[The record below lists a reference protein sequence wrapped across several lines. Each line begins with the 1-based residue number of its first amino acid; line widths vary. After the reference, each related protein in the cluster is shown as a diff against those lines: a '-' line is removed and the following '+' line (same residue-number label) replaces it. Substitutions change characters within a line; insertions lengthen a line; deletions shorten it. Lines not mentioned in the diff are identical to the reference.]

1 MKIAIGSD
9 KSGFAVKEAVK
20 AYLSGAGLVFDDLG
34 TTDLNE
40 VHPYYQVAGEVAP
53 LLQAGVYDRAVLI
66 CGTGAGMCVVSN
78 KFRGVYAV
86 ACESV
91 YAAKMARAINNA
103 NILCLGGWI
112 LAWNRFPWFAK
123 GQRHTYLILW
133 AGFILLMNGLCVLAL
148 YLASLFLGQNVLSLL
163 PEYPLYITIPVLEL
177 AFAAYEVIYS
187 LCIKLFDSRLRDI
200 ITPRR

>member
-112 LAWNRFPWFAK
+112 VGP
-123 GQRHTYLILW
+123 
-133 AGFILLMNGLCVLAL
+133 
-148 YLASLFLGQNVLSLL
+148 
-163 PEYPLYITIPVLEL
+163 EL
-177 AFAAYEVIYS
+177 AVEMVKTFLTTAWCQDLEDWRAENMHTFAREISALEDRIYPG
-187 LCIKLFDSRLRDI
+187 K
-200 ITPRR
+200 